1 MTPRAS
7 LVALTLLPA
16 LLTGCAE
23 RTESP
28 ALLVSVA
35 ISLQPAVRELA
46 ERHQAKIDGPE
57 VLLNGG
63 ASGLLA
69 QQALR
74 GAPVDLFVSASPVE
88 LDRLESSGLLAAASR
103 RTIAGNRI
111 VILVP
116 AGQVPPEH
124 PQDLLDE
131 RFSRIVM
138 GNPRTAP
145 VGRYAAAALD
155 RLGLSESLRPRMVLA
170 ENARQALEYVARGE
184 VDAGLLYRSDA
195 AILPGRV
202 VPGPEFPPDP
212 AAPIEYQAALL
223 AAASDNEA
231 ARAFLDLLVSPQGQA
246 VLSRHGFVPVAELP

>member
-1 MTPRAS
+1 VTPRAGLVPLVLLLS
-7 LVALTLLPA
+7 LAS
-16 LLTGCAE
+16 GCPE
-23 RTESP
+23 RAESP

-46 ERHQAKIDGPE
+46 ELHQANNDGPE

-74 GAPVDLFVSASPVE
+74 GAPVDIFVSASPVE
-88 LDRLESSGLLAAASR
+88 LDRLESSGLLAAGSR

-116 AGQVPPEH
+116 AGQAPPER
-124 PQDLLDE
+124 PRDLLDE
-131 RFSRIVM
+131 RFGRIAM

-155 RLGLSESLRPRMVLA
+155 RLGLSEALRPRMILA

-202 VPGPEFPPDP
+202 VPGPELPPDP

-223 AAASDNEA
+223 AAASENEA
-231 ARAFLDLLVSPQGQA
+231 ARAFLELIVSPRGQA
-246 VLSRHGFVPVAELP
+246 VLSRHGFVPAAGQP